1 MSTPDSPLWRM
12 GSPGSRSSKS
22 GTPSSMREDAEKL
35 QRLYVDWDAILEVKR
50 AEELIRMHEQ
60 TARERRQ
67 LGRGWMAFVI
77 GMHRRQRTRGAR
89 SARLGTAFALLVRSA
104 KADWHR
110 LQELR
115 RLDQV
120 ALAKEQRDRRAALF
134 SRFRSWCGSSDRRAA
149 DMHRMALA
157 VAAWQL
163 KSPEH
168 GLHKWVPRSR
178 CRALLRKGLQIWASR
193 NARHALIYWLVFA
206 AEVTRKHR
214 VLALGVSTFL
224 HRLQRRLLNGYREQA
239 YKRTRALRLVHAA
252 VNAWAHGRAKRSLN
266 TFRSYVGAKARL
278 QQGLIAGLMGL
289 RARSTRRACNSW
301 MGFAQ
306 ERSASLRSLRL
317 GVSAFRNGMER
328 RVWDSLV
335 TIAAREKRQRE
346 LVQRAAAKMV
356 MQGQSLGFT
365 SWAEATRTRRHKLRV
380 LALGVSAFLHRLQRR
395 LLNGYREQAYKRTR
409 ALRLVHAAVN
419 AWAHGRAKRSLNTFR
434 SYVGAKTRL
443 QQGLIAGLMGLRAR
457 STRRACNSWM
467 GFAQERSASLQSL
480 RLGVSAF
487 RNGMDRRVWDSLVT
501 IAAREKRQRELVQR
515 AAAKMVMQ
523 GQSLGFTSWTEAT
536 RTRRHKLRVLAL
548 GVSAFLHRLQRR
560 LLNGYR
566 EQAYKRTR
574 ALRLVHA
581 AVNAWAHGRAKR
593 SLNTFRSY
601 VGAKARLQQG
611 LIAGLM
617 GLRARSTRRACNS
630 WMGFAQER
638 SASLRS
644 LRLGVSAFRNGM
656 ERRVWDSL
664 VTIAAREKRQREL
677 VQRAA
682 AKLSHRGLRF
692 GWMLWVAA
700 STTTR
705 RAILCLSRAV
715 TECERRER
723 RGRRRPWQHWFR
735 IAQVR
740 ARLATAMGALALR
753 GRRLGITS
761 WIEMMGDH
769 RRSSQLQQRGVRAH
783 DGALLER
790 ERRRAFHSWWALA
803 GSRSRRRELLRLGA
817 SAFRSGRLRLGLGSC
832 AMAVALRQLA
842 GELRK
847 TSVSQSRRRGLSIGW
862 MRWVAVASASLRVRL
877 SLSLAAAHWKRCGRR
892 ERTAKAWQHWRALCC
907 DSQWWHSV
915 WCEASAVM
923 ERRVVERRLH
933 LGFRSWAAVMPGR
946 RHTRQGL
953 VSCVSRGVAAI
964 CRRKLCTGM
973 AIWREGTRANQAHEA
988 ALGRAGMTFHKRTLG
1003 AAHNRWLDHTCNH
1016 RRASSFSASLWAT
1029 AKRGLRHGKQRST
1042 LSSWRAYVAQ
1052 RAARLRMLRS
1062 AAAAFVLR
1070 ASALAC
1076 QRALRSWAHARR
1088 VVRRLRATTMAITQF
1103 KSRMHAKLGQQS
1115 RVASFHVW
1123 RRAGLSRHGWRL
1135 WKCARGLAH
1144 TFRAERTRQGI
1155 KGAVLL
1161 WKDHARRVTSHCA
1174 KLALREVDELRYDL
1188 EGHARLLM
1196 MTSDD
1201 DL

>member
-1 MSTPDSPLWRM
+1 M
-12 GSPGSRSSKS
+12 
-22 GTPSSMREDAEKL
+22 
-35 QRLYVDWDAILEVKR
+35 
-50 AEELIRMHEQ
+50 
-60 TARERRQ
+60 
-67 LGRGWMAFVI
+67 
-77 GMHRRQRTRGAR
+77 
-89 SARLGTAFALLVRSA
+89 
-104 KADWHR
+104 
-110 LQELR
+110 
-115 RLDQV
+115 
-120 ALAKEQRDRRAALF
+120 
-134 SRFRSWCGSSDRRAA
+134 
-149 DMHRMALA
+149 
-157 VAAWQL
+157 
-163 KSPEH
+163 
-168 GLHKWVPRSR
+168 
-178 CRALLRKGLQIWASR
+178 
-193 NARHALIYWLVFA
+193 
-206 AEVTRKHR
+206 
-214 VLALGVSTFL
+214 
-224 HRLQRRLLNGYREQA
+224 
-239 YKRTRALRLVHAA
+239 
-252 VNAWAHGRAKRSLN
+252 
-266 TFRSYVGAKARL
+266 
-278 QQGLIAGLMGL
+278 
-289 RARSTRRACNSW
+289 
-301 MGFAQ
+301 
-306 ERSASLRSLRL
+306 
-317 GVSAFRNGMER
+317 
-328 RVWDSLV
+328 
-335 TIAAREKRQRE
+335 
-346 LVQRAAAKMV
+346 
-356 MQGQSLGFT
+356 
-365 SWAEATRTRRHKLRV
+365 
-380 LALGVSAFLHRLQRR
+380 
-395 LLNGYREQAYKRTR
+395 
-409 ALRLVHAAVN
+409 
-419 AWAHGRAKRSLNTFR
+419 
-434 SYVGAKTRL
+434 
-443 QQGLIAGLMGLRAR
+443 
-457 STRRACNSWM
+457 
-467 GFAQERSASLQSL
+467 
-480 RLGVSAF
+480 
-487 RNGMDRRVWDSLVT
+487 
-501 IAAREKRQRELVQR
+501 
-515 AAAKMVMQ
+515 
-523 GQSLGFTSWTEAT
+523 
-536 RTRRHKLRVLAL
+536 
-548 GVSAFLHRLQRR
+548 
-560 LLNGYR
+560 
-566 EQAYKRTR
+566 
-574 ALRLVHA
+574 
-581 AVNAWAHGRAKR
+581 
-593 SLNTFRSY
+593 
-601 VGAKARLQQG
+601 
-611 LIAGLM
+611 
-617 GLRARSTRRACNS
+617 
-630 WMGFAQER
+630 
-638 SASLRS
+638 
-644 LRLGVSAFRNGM
+644 
-656 ERRVWDSL
+656 WDSL

-682 AKLSHRGLRF
+682 AKLSHRGLSF

-723 RGRRRPWQHWFR
+723 RGRRRPWQHWFK

-740 ARLATAMGALALR
+740 TKLATAMGALALR

-790 ERRRAFHSWWALA
+790 ERRRAFLSWWALA

-832 AMAVALRQLA
+832 VMAVALRQLA
-842 GELRK
+842 RELRK
-847 TSVSQSRRRGLSIGW
+847 TSVSRSRRRGLSIGW
-862 MRWVAVASASLRVRL
+862 MRCVAVASASHRVRL

-892 ERTAKAWQHWRALCC
+892 ERMAKAWQHWRALCC

-1042 LSSWRAYVAQ
+1042 LSSWRAYAAQ